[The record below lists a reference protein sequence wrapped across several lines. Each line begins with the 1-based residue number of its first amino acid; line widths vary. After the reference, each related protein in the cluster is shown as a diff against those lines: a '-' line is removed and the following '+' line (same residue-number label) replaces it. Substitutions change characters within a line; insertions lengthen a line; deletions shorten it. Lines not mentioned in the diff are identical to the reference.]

1 MESQVDI
8 REVQTVYVAQIMPE
22 NPDNP
27 TRIYTEQLGTSK
39 SAAKQKALEVVD
51 EFDSVPKATL
61 HNLVWDEDHIKMDG
75 VIFNIR
81 ERTLYE
87 EA

>member
-1 MESQVDI
+1 METQADV
-8 REVQTVYVAQIMPE
+8 REVQTVYVAQIMPK
-22 NPDNP
+22 NPDDP
-27 TRIYTEQLGTSK
+27 AKVYTEKLGTSK
-39 SAAKQKALEVVD
+39 SAAKQKAIEVVD
-51 EFDSVPKATL
+51 ELDLVSNVTI
-61 HNLVWDEDHIKMDG
+61 HNLVWDEDHIEMDG